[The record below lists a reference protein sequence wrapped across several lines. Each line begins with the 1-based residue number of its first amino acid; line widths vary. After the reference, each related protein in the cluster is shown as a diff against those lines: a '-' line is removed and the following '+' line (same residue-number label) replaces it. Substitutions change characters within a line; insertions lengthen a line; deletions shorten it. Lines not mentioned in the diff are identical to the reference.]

1 MQTGKQPIR
10 PPLGDAGRL
19 ARQSSI
25 ATVDELKERFAV
37 FHRENPRNTRIPC
50 DLRAAVV
57 AAMRR
62 NVTTTRL
69 RHACGLPT
77 SQLAR
82 WLAGDQDPAPST
94 LRAQHAR
101 VFSVVGETPPRP
113 PKTTDPPPT
122 HELEL
127 RVGQWSVSVRLAE
140 RRTTGRGSEPC
151 CR

>member
-10 PPLGDAGRL
+10 HPLGDAGQL
-19 ARQSSI
+19 ARQGGI

-37 FHRENPRNTRIPC
+37 FHREYPRNTRIPG
-50 DLRAAVV
+50 DLRAAVI

-62 NVTTTRL
+62 DVSATRL
-69 RHACGLPT
+69 RRACGLST

-82 WLAGDQDPAPST
+82 WLARDQDPAPFP

-113 PKTTDPPPT
+113 PKPTAPPPT

-127 RVGQWSVSVRLAE
+127 RIGQWSVSVRLAE
-140 RRTTGRGSEPC
+140 RRATGRGSEPC